1 MWFNN
6 CELNW
11 TLLSILCADWN
22 WNEHGQ
28 ENSETEHRTFF
39 TGLQCPLIMLSSGK
53 VADFTTGVSNSVLCQ
68 HCLQSFEDG
77 MELYYMQDSKSDR
90 GGKRVCTGC
99 RQYYLRK
106 TEARKS
112 QPASS
117 VSLYLWILSN
127 LTMSLHYRSRFR
139 FCADRSGCTA
149 GNQLSGYT
157 ESHQRSSKTR

>member
-6 CELNW
+6 CEPNW

-28 ENSETEHRTFF
+28 ENSKTEHCTFF
-39 TGLQCPLIMLSSGK
+39 AGLQCTLIMSSSSK
-53 VADFTTGVSNSVLCQ
+53 VADFTMSVSNSVVCQ
-68 HCLQSFEDG
+68 HCLQSFKEG
-77 MELYYMQDSKSDR
+77 MELYYMQDSKSNR

-106 TEARKS
+106 MEACKS

-117 VSLYLWILSN
+117 VSLYLQILSN
-127 LTMSLHYRSRFR
+127 LMMSLHCRSHFH
-139 FCADRSGCTA
+139 FCADHSGCTA
-149 GNQLSGYT
+149 GNQPSGYT
-157 ESHQRSSKTR
+157 ESHQWSSKMR